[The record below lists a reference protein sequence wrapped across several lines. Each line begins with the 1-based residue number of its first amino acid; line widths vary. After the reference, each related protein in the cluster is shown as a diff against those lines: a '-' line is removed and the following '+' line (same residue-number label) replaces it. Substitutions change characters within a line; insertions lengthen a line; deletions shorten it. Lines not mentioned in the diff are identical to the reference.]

1 VERLA
6 KNCPERLLRL
16 AYSNAI
22 GGSEFASLLDRITKL
37 SSTPSWRS
45 ERRGGLKP

>member
-6 KNCPERLLRL
+6 KNCPERLLRP

-37 SSTPSWRS
+37 DAELA
-45 ERRGGLKP
+45 EREARRPEA